1 MYSVATTARRAG
13 LLAAAA
19 SAAGLLTACGASTP
33 APAPTKT
40 VTRTAAAA
48 GAPAPA
54 ATASAT
60 TPAPAA
66 VAGPATCL
74 PSALQASVGQ
84 GQGAAGTLYQV
95 IVLTNTSNS
104 ACTLYGYP
112 GVSFVTGSGGSV
124 IGAPASRNPLIRDT
138 LITLPPGQ
146 AASALVGVTD
156 TGALPQSA
164 CQPGTSDWLQIYPPG
179 DRGSL
184 FVQYRAQV
192 CTRPGEKYMT
202 VTAMHAGTTSSF

>member
-19 SAAGLLTACGASTP
+19 GTASLLTACGSGTP
-33 APAPTKT
+33 AATPTKT
-40 VTRTAAAA
+40 VTTTATAA

-54 ATASAT
+54 ATPSTT
-60 TPAPAA
+60 TPAPTA
-66 VAGPATCL
+66 PASCL
-74 PSALQASVGQ
+74 SSGLQASLGP

-95 IVLTNTSNS
+95 IVLTNTSKS

-112 GVSFVTGSGGSV
+112 GVSFVTGPGGTV
-124 IGAPASRNPLIRDT
+124 IGAPASRNPLIPDT
-138 LITLPPGQ
+138 LITLQPGE
-146 AASALVGVTD
+146 AASALAGIAD

-164 CQPGTSDWLQIYPPG
+164 CKPGTSDWLQIYPPG

-184 FVQYRAQV
+184 LVQYRAQV
-192 CTRPGEKYMT
+192 CTRPGEKYMR
-202 VTAMHAGTTSSF
+202 VTAMHAGTTGSF